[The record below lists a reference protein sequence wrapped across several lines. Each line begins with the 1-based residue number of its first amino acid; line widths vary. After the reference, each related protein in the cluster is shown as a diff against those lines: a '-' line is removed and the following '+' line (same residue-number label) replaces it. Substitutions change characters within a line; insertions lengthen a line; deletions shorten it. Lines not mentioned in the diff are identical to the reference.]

1 MYEQTGKFRD
11 IVELGK
17 GGMGDVV
24 LTVAPGPVGF
34 NKLLVVK
41 RLRESLASDPEFLRM
56 FLDEARL
63 AARLNH
69 PNIVHTYE
77 VGFDGARHYIA
88 MEYLEG
94 QSLNRLIRRAG
105 SSGALSLEM
114 QLRVLADALAGLH
127 YAHELTD
134 YDGTPLSIIH
144 RDISPANI
152 FVLYDGQ
159 VKLVDFGIAKTADS
173 GETKAGVFKGKFQYV
188 SPEQYTGGELDRRA
202 DIYSA
207 GVVLWEAAT
216 GRRMWQDVGDLIVM
230 HRVGTGDIPR
240 PSSVEPSVPARLE
253 AMCMKALA
261 PQKED
266 RYPTAAAFQADIED
280 FLQEIGSRVSA
291 RDVGALA
298 DKAFADDRTHVKSL
312 IEDQLRRLHE
322 SPDPLSL
329 VPPVTLPQD
338 ASSVPT
344 AHEGNL
350 FLAFTPSTD
359 PKGRRRNIALGIGAG
374 LVAIVGGLVVLSSP
388 GPTPGALAANAA
400 PMPTVSAAQAVP
412 VASVA
417 PTAPEA
423 TPVATPPADATQVKL
438 TVQTDPE
445 NARILV
451 DGAFLPAKRGVATFP
466 KDNAMHKV
474 RAEAPGFRPKME
486 WVRFDADVT
495 LQIALEPARKGRRDG
510 GVSPFDTQEAEASPS
525 RRRTTAPA
533 PIDTVDPYTK

>member
-1 MYEQTGKFRD
+1 MYEQAGKFRD

-41 RLRESLASDPEFLRM
+41 RLRESLAGDPEFLRM

-77 VGFDGARHYIA
+77 VGFDGVRHYIA

-94 QSLNRLIRRAG
+94 QSLHRLIRRAG
-105 SSGALSLEM
+105 GGGALSLEM

-127 YAHELTD
+127 YAHELAD

-144 RDISPANI
+144 RDVSPANI

-173 GETKAGVFKGKFQYV
+173 GETRAGVFKGKFQYV
-188 SPEQYTGGELDRRA
+188 SPEQYTGNEIDRRA

-216 GRRMWQDVGDLIVM
+216 GRRMWQDVGDLTVM

-240 PSSVEPSVPARLE
+240 PTSVEPKVPARLE
-253 AMCMKALA
+253 AMCMRALA
-261 PQKED
+261 PSKED
-266 RYPTAAAFQADIED
+266 RYPTAAEFQADIED
-280 FLQEIGSRVSA
+280 FLQQELGSRVSA
-291 RDVGALA
+291 REVGALA
-298 DKAFADDRTHVKSL
+298 FKTFADDRAHVKSL
-312 IEDQLRRLHE
+312 IEDQLRLLQE

-329 VPPVTLPQD
+329 VPPVTLQQD
-338 ASSVPT
+338 ASSFST
-344 AHEGNL
+344 APEGSL
-350 FLAFTPSTD
+350 FLAFTPTSD
-359 PKGRRRNIALGIGAG
+359 SSARRRNIAIGLGGGFA
-374 LVAIVGGLVVLSSP
+374 VAMGGLLLLSSP
-388 GPTPGALAANAA
+388 GPAPSASAGAATAVAA
-400 PMPTVSAAQAVP
+400 PVTSIATLPSEATSAA
-412 VASVA
+412 VASPGV
-417 PTAPEA
+417 PS
-423 TPVATPPADATQVKL
+423 QVKL
-438 TVQTDPE
+438 TVETEPE
-445 NARILV
+445 NARVLV
-451 DGAFLPAKRGVATFP
+451 DGAFLPANREAAMFP

-486 WVRFDADVT
+486 WVRFDSENVT
-495 LQIALEPARKGRRDG
+495 VQLALEPARKGRRDG
-510 GVSPFDTQEAEASPS
+510 GVSPSDTMMQEAEGSPA
-525 RRRTTAPA
+525 RRRPAPA
-533 PIDTVDPYTK
+533 PIDTVDPWPK